1 MILDVCYASDS
12 SVSFKPTFVA
22 FASVIDTVALS
33 AVFIAMVERFL
44 VCSAQRIK
52 ECRQGG

>member
-44 VCSAQRIK
+44 ICSAQRIK